1 MHDKPRRDLQTGP
14 YFAAEGYRGGGF
26 PSLKA
31 KLGSPGSNQPMRAP
45 GTGTYAQVVCAFSH
59 FAISNER
66 GESLM
71 EKRKLGFAG
80 PEVPVICL
88 GGNVYGWTLPEAETF
103 RQLDAALDAGLNFVD
118 TADVY
123 SRWVPGHRGGE
134 SETIIGKW
142 FAKSGK
148 RKDVILATKVGNEMG
163 QGQKGLSAAY
173 IRQAV
178 EHSLQRLQT
187 DYIDI
192 YQAHKDDSETPLE
205 ETLGA
210 FNELVKQ
217 GKVRYI
223 GASNY
228 SGARLAEALE
238 TSREHGFAS
247 YISLQPHYNLVE
259 RQDYES
265 DLLPVV
271 KKYKVGVIPY
281 FSLAAGFLTGKYRSK
296 QDAEKAARGSM
307 VQKYLND
314 WGFAVVKAL
323 EEVADAHGSTPA
335 RVALA
340 WLLAQP
346 GITAPIASATNEK
359 QLADLAEATKL
370 NLDTESIRK
379 LDEVSARKAAAE
391 ALAR

>member
-1 MHDKPRRDLQTGP
+1 
-14 YFAAEGYRGGGF
+14 
-26 PSLKA
+26 
-31 KLGSPGSNQPMRAP
+31 
-45 GTGTYAQVVCAFSH
+45 
-59 FAISNER
+59 
-66 GESLM
+66 M
-71 EKRKLGFAG
+71 ETRKLGFAG
-80 PEVPVICL
+80 PEVPLICL
-88 GGNVYGWTLPEAETF
+88 GGNVYGWTLPEAAAF

-123 SRWVPGHRGGE
+123 SRWVPGHNGGE

-142 FAKSGK
+142 FAKTGK
-148 RKDVILATKVGNEMG
+148 RKDVILATKVGMDMG
-163 QGQKGLSAAY
+163 DGKKGLKPAY
-173 IRQAV
+173 IQQAV
-178 EHSLQRLQT
+178 EHSLERLQT
-187 DYIDI
+187 DYIDV

-210 FNELVKQ
+210 FDELVEQ

-238 TSREHGFAS
+238 TSRKHRYAS

-259 RQDYES
+259 RRDYES

-271 KKYKVGVIPY
+271 EKYQVGVIPY

-296 QDAEKAARGSM
+296 HDAEKAARGSM

-314 WGFAVVKAL
+314 WGFGVIAAL
-323 EEVADAHGSTPA
+323 DEVANAHESTAA

-359 QLADLAEATKL
+359 QLVDLVEAAKL
-370 NLDTESIRK
+370 K
-379 LDEVSARKAAAE
+379 LDAVSIQRLNEVSARNIAAG
-391 ALAR
+391 ALAG